1 MCFVGI
7 FVLSA
12 YTFCRHLR
20 FVGISVLSAYTF
32 CWHKRFAGISVLSA
46 YMLCRHI
53 RFVGIYVLSAYM
65 LCRHIRFVGIFVTNQ
80 QCQKRQLRKIKECWI
95 MFTKPK
101 LNSNRRSRM
110 HLVPCMVIYMWNICI
125 LQGGLEEAR
134 EMFIHELEKKYE
146 INLDNVEDR
155 KFENIM
161 VFYIY
166 IYIYFAWDVY
176 LLVCL

>member
-101 LNSNRRSRM
+101 LNSNRRGRM
-110 HLVPCMVIYMWNICI
+110 HLVPCMVIFIC
-125 LQGGLEEAR
+125 
-134 EMFIHELEKKYE
+134 E
-146 INLDNVEDR
+146 IYVYYRVGWR
-155 KFENIM
+155 KPGR
-161 VFYIY
+161 
-166 IYIYFAWDVY
+166 
-176 LLVCL
+176 CLSMSWRRNTRSTWTTWRTGSSRI